1 MLPDKMLTLSLA
13 VVSGGMELRLDTPPE
28 AGAGGGGTQRL
39 YDADD
44 EECEAGEVILSRA
57 SGPGPDVRSGNIP
70 HQDLVL
76 KRRRPNSL
84 NR

>member
-1 MLPDKMLTLSLA
+1 MFTLICFS
-13 VVSGGMELRLDTPPE
+13 VVSGGLELRLDTPQE
-28 AGAGGGGTQRL
+28 AGAGRGQRL

-44 EECEAGEVILSRA
+44 EECEAGEVILSKA
-57 SGPGPDVRSGNIP
+57 SGMGPEVRTGNIP

-76 KRRRPNSL
+76 KRKRPNSL

>member
-1 MLPDKMLTLSLA
+1 MRFSLCLL
-13 VVSGGMELRLDTPPE
+13 VVSGGLELRLDTPPE
-28 AGAGGGGTQRL
+28 AGAGRGQRL

-44 EECEAGEVILSRA
+44 EECEAGEVNLSKS
-57 SGPGPDVRSGNIP
+57 SGPGPEVRNGNIP

-76 KRRRPNSL
+76 KRKRPNSL

>member
-1 MLPDKMLTLSLA
+1 MMVDFTQPLFS
-13 VVSGGMELRLDTPPE
+13 VVSGGLELRLDTPKE
-28 AGAGGGGTQRL
+28 AGAGGGQTQRL

-57 SGPGPDVRSGNIP
+57 SGQGPEVRNGNIP

-76 KRRRPNSL
+76 KRKRPNSL

>member
-1 MLPDKMLTLSLA
+1 MMVDFTQPLFS
-13 VVSGGMELRLDTPPE
+13 VVSGGLELRLDTPQE
-28 AGAGGGGTQRL
+28 AGAGGGHTQRL

-57 SGPGPDVRSGNIP
+57 SGQGPEVRNGNIP

-76 KRRRPNSL
+76 KRKRPNSL